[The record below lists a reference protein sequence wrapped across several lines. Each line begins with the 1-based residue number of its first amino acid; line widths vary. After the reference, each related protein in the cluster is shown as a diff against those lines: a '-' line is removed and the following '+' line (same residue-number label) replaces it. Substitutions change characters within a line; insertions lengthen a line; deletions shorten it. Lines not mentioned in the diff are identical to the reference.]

1 MIMIIFYVWV
11 VGMALNA
18 IVLASIYD
26 DLRREG
32 RIDNVRFTKIAI
44 AVVGSVFTWFFSI
57 CFLLWSL
64 IRRK

>member
-1 MIMIIFYVWV
+1 MITIIFYVWV

-32 RIDNVRFTKIAI
+32 RIDKVRFTKIAI
-44 AVVGSVFTWFFSI
+44 AVVGSVLTWFFSI